1 MPYALFAKAVQVS
14 KAFPTKA
21 EVWDHAAAQALVIEV
36 SSAEEDP
43 PRRMLKMGFTIDL
56 AAPESSKTAARD
68 AHSLARM
75 FAGCAV
81 SLPSAAAAS

>member
-14 KAFPTKA
+14 EAFPTKA
-21 EVWDHAAAQALVIEV
+21 EVWDHAAARALVIEV

-56 AAPESSKTAARD
+56 AEAEPSKATASAAP
-68 AHSLARM
+68 SLAQM
-75 FAGCAV
+75 FGCAV
-81 SLPSAAAAS
+81 SQPSAAAAS